1 MEPDMVGY
9 AYNPSYLGGKGRSI
23 SSSKSAQ
30 AKVVARPCFKNSLK
44 KN

>member
-30 AKVVARPCFKNSLK
+30 AKVVANSLK